1 MQMKSDKGHG
11 KQERERETYKV
22 TQETQFS
29 THFAG
34 MWKERGQQGVNRGL
48 TKTHFQ

>member
-11 KQERERETYKV
+11 KQEKESERGRETHKV

-34 MWKERGQQGVNRGL
+34 MWRKGWATSG
-48 TKTHFQ
+48 